1 MEGEVA
7 GGGTAHPGR
16 LEEDAFAGVQLQLQ
30 GLLSALY
37 AHFLSQG
44 KEGS

>member
-1 MEGEVA
+1 MKGEVA

-16 LEEDAFAGVQLQLQ
+16 FEEDAFVGVQLQLQ
-30 GLLSALY
+30 GLLSALH

-44 KEGS
+44 KGG